1 LTYFDHVMLPHP
13 AMLGTSESVPRF
25 AFMTSI
31 SRVAVGSV
39 AITTV
44 AVSNLQLL
52 VTIGARYSLRRTVL
66 GSSESPI
73 PIISFRTQ
81 QIPIFTGLAQA
92 YVLRAFEAWAVKS
105 FRKREEDLRARH
117 GIAACFKVAA
127 VQICQAA
134 NLAISDRC
142 GAQGLF
148 EYNQMSVLHVS
159 KQPPES
165 DCDYL

>member
-1 LTYFDHVMLPHP
+1 
-13 AMLGTSESVPRF
+13 MLGTSESVPRF
-25 AFMTSI
+25 TFMTSI
-31 SRVAVGSV
+31 SQVAVGSV

-52 VTIGARYSLRRTVL
+52 VMIGARYSLRRTVL

-92 YVLRAFEAWAVKS
+92 YVLHAFEAWTVKL
-105 FRKREEDLRARH
+105 FREHEEDLRVRH

-134 NLAISDRC
+134 NLAISDHC

>member
-1 LTYFDHVMLPHP
+1 
-13 AMLGTSESVPRF
+13 MLGTSEPVPRSL
-25 AFMTSI
+25 FMASI
-31 SRVAVGSV
+31 FRVAVGSV
-39 AITTV
+39 ALTLVT
-44 AVSNLQLL
+44 VSNLQLV

-73 PIISFRTQ
+73 PIIRFRTQ

-105 FRKREEDLRARH
+105 FRERKEDLRVRH

-148 EYNQMSVLHVS
+148 EHNQMSVLHVS
-159 KQPPES
+159 NQPPEKH
-165 DCDYL
+165 DDYL

>member
-1 LTYFDHVMLPHP
+1 M
-13 AMLGTSESVPRF
+13 A
-25 AFMTSI
+25 SI
-31 SRVAVGSV
+31 FRVAVGSV
-39 AITTV
+39 ALTSVT
-44 AVSNLQLL
+44 VSNLQLV

-66 GSSESPI
+66 GSSESLI
-73 PIISFRTQ
+73 PVIKFRTQ

-92 YVLRAFEAWAVKS
+92 YVLRAFEGWAVES
-105 FRKREEDLRARH
+105 FRERKEDIRVRH

-148 EYNQMSVLHVS
+148 EHNQMSVLHVS
-159 KQPPES
+159 RELPENHN
-165 DCDYL
+165 DCL